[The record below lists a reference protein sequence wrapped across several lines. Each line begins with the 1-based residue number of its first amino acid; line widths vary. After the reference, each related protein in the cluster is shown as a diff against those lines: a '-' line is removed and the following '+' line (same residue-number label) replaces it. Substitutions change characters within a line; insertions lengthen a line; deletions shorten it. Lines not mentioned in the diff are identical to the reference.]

1 MQKSLQAQLDAAWD
15 QLEDKSISLDSSKSE
30 VEALKYQKC
39 QLQYKVCYLKRKVT
53 EVSTENTGI
62 ACLDEIADLQKN
74 IEDLNRENKELQ
86 ELLCLLQDEELI
98 VFQNGRYC
106 DDIRET
112 IMELLNM
119 NVSMNKVNDVIKL
132 VLKNLAGKEVERLP
146 SNAVKSRLLIEARRL
161 AHVQV
166 IEAMKDGGKSGN
178 CLHGDGTTKYHRH
191 YQSFQIT
198 TSSGNTLF
206 FGLKEMAGQDA
217 GTLLNTFTSAVDELT
232 EAISAGGK
240 EKERVFS
247 ELIVSIRS
255 TMSDQ

>member
-15 QLEDKSISLDSSKSE
+15 QLENKSISLDSSKSE

-53 EVSTENTGI
+53 EVSTENTGS

-86 ELLCLLQDEELI
+86 ELICLLQDEEII

-132 VLKNLAGKEVERLP
+132 VLKNLAGKEVERL
-146 SNAVKSRLLIEARRL
+146 
-161 AHVQV
+161 Q
-166 IEAMKDGGKSGN
+166 AMPLSLD
-178 CLHGDGTTKYHRH
+178 C
-191 YQSFQIT
+191 
-198 TSSGNTLF
+198 
-206 FGLKEMAGQDA
+206 
-217 GTLLNTFTSAVDELT
+217 
-232 EAISAGGK
+232 
-240 EKERVFS
+240 
-247 ELIVSIRS
+247 
-255 TMSDQ
+255 